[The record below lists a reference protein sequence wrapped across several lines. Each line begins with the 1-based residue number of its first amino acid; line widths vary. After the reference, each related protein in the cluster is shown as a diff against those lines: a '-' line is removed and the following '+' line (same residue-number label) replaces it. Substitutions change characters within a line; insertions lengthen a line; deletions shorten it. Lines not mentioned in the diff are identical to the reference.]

1 MNRWLFF
8 IVLLLGSTHLIADT
22 RYVVDELIITVRSG
36 PSNQHQIV
44 KLIRSGARLNVLEEV
59 ESDGKQYAH
68 VQAGEMQ
75 GWVLSQYLR
84 TTPIARDELEAA
96 LNTTEKYREENTR
109 LKKQL
114 AELQGARTTV
124 EQQRDQLKQSAQKM
138 DQQLQ
143 QLRRVSARPLE
154 IEKNNE
160 QLRGELAARLSEV
173 KLLRQENVRLKS
185 RAERDWFMVG
195 AGVVFI
201 SILFGIIITRIRW
214 RRGSDWS
221 GSSLSL

>member
-59 ESDGKQYAH
+59 ENDGKQYAH

-75 GWVLSQYLR
+75 GWVLSQYLS
-84 TTPIARDELEAA
+84 TTPIARDALEAA

-114 AELQGARTTV
+114 AELQRARTTV

-143 QLRRVSARPLE
+143 QLRRVSARPLD

-160 QLRGELAARLSEV
+160 QLRDELATRLSEV
-173 KLLRQENVRLKS
+173 KLLSQENVRLKS
-185 RAERDWFMVG
+185 RAERNWFMVG

-214 RRGSDWS
+214 RRNSDWS